1 MRRFNQKIAFI
12 MIVGVC
18 RGKNQDRVAIVT
30 GGASGIGKAVSKRL
44 AEEGAKVVVT
54 DIQEEMG
61 LITISEIKEAGGT
74 AEFWRHDVTQE
85 EDWQSVVAKLLKPMV
100 AYIFW

>member
-1 MRRFNQKIAFI
+1 MGRIQ
-12 MIVGVC
+12 G
-18 RGKNQDRVAIVT
+18 RVAIVT

-61 LITISEIKEAGGT
+61 LITCLEIKEAGGT
-74 AEFWRHDVTQE
+74 AEFLRHDVTQE
-85 EDWQSVVAKLLKPMV
+85 KDCRVS
-100 AYIFW
+100 

>member
-1 MRRFNQKIAFI
+1 MGRI
-12 MIVGVC
+12 
-18 RGKNQDRVAIVT
+18 QDRVAIVT

-61 LITISEIKEAGGT
+61 LITISEIKEAGGMLSFAPRCDSRGGL
-74 AEFWRHDVTQE
+74 AECRQ
-85 EDWQSVVAKLLKPMV
+85 KLLKPMV

>member
-1 MRRFNQKIAFI
+1 MGRIQ
-12 MIVGVC
+12 G
-18 RGKNQDRVAIVT
+18 RVAIVT

-44 AEEGAKVVVT
+44 AEEGAKIVVT

-74 AEFWRHDVTQE
+74 AECYPTVTYQR
-85 EDWQSVVAKLLKPMV
+85 
-100 AYIFW
+100 